1 MCVCA
6 QIRETRQAMRDS
18 ESGVER
24 LAIGHHIRDRGHV
37 MERSRNRR
45 TGDHE
50 ERQDY
55 INLEESE
62 CTEIRR
68 FILRNHGLW
77 SFIQNVGPVA
87 GTTKL
92 KGTVCFIPNDRRL
105 PVGKER

>member
-1 MCVCA
+1 
-6 QIRETRQAMRDS
+6 MRDS

-62 CTEIRR
+62 YTEGDYTPPYAQD
-68 FILRNHGLW
+68 FTGFGHL
-77 SFIQNVGPVA
+77 F
-87 GTTKL
+87 
-92 KGTVCFIPNDRRL
+92 
-105 PVGKER
+105 

>member
-1 MCVCA
+1 MCA

-62 CTEIRR
+62 YTEIRR
-68 FILRNHGLW
+68 FCTEKSRALVIYSKCGSSGWDH
-77 SFIQNVGPVA
+77 QV
-87 GTTKL
+87 
-92 KGTVCFIPNDRRL
+92 
-105 PVGKER
+105 ERYSVFYPK

>member
-1 MCVCA
+1 MPSARTLKEYDDDVCVP

-50 ERQDY
+50 ERDDY

-62 CTEIRR
+62 
-68 FILRNHGLW
+68 
-77 SFIQNVGPVA
+77 
-87 GTTKL
+87 
-92 KGTVCFIPNDRRL
+92 
-105 PVGKER
+105 